1 MPSVEVI
8 IPYLAGC
15 RHRARALDWV
25 RARYSWP
32 VTVAP
37 GPDPWIKAQ
46 AVNPAVAQS
55 RAHIIVLADADV
67 WHPGL
72 GEAITAVE
80 QGAGWA
86 IPHRGVCR
94 LTEAATQRYMA
105 GADLDSL
112 PFEQRPYLGVPG
124 GGYVVATR
132 RTLTE
137 IPMDPRFVG
146 WGQEDVSFG
155 MALATLAGIPWRG
168 RNSLA
173 HLWHPPQQRMTR
185 KYGNP
190 AGKALCARYR
200 AAQGK
205 PEQMRALLDEHRAA
219 TESHRLADNPQR
231 VGVA

>member
-1 MPSVEVI
+1 M
-8 IPYLAGC
+8 
-15 RHRARALDWV
+15 

-32 VTVAP
+32 VTVAD
-37 GPDPWIKAQ
+37 GPDPWVKAE
-46 AVNPAVAQS
+46 AVNPAVARS
-55 RAHIIVLADADV
+55 RAQIIVLADADV
-67 WHPGL
+67 WHSDVAAAV
-72 GEAITAVE
+72 EAVE

-86 IPHRGVCR
+86 IPHRGVFR
-94 LTEAATQRYMA
+94 LTEAATERYMA
-105 GADLDSL
+105 GADVESL
-112 PFEQRPYLGVPG
+112 PCEQRPYLGIPG

-132 RTLTE
+132 ETLTE
-137 IPMDPRFVG
+137 IPMDSRFVG

-155 MALATLAGIPWRG
+155 IALATLAGIPWRG
-168 RNSLA
+168 RGPLA

-190 AGKALCARYR
+190 AGKSLWARYR
-200 AAQGK
+200 AAAGN